1 MQLQNEPPVPLQA
14 IRTPNQQ
21 ITRTIPRVLPATAG
35 LGPQQSPPYYGG
47 MFPRSPQPTTG
58 ASLLTTPSVL
68 SAAGIVTGSNYGL
81 QSAFYPEMAM
91 LPPISPLQSTT
102 VANLPDITQLQATS
116 SLPVPK
122 PAICQPSALH
132 AQPPTQGSSSL
143 SASVGPGTATVPLPL
158 SLRISLLN
166 LKLLT
171 TETSHKSSEIQNF
184 YHLKAAQIEN
194 ERYQTLQASYSKP
207 WQLTSIEQIYDQE
220 HSALISHVEDMCR
233 ILDTKSEGS
242 QFASPQPSNTSS
254 TSNMKSSA
262 QGPQSPKTPSLLSI
276 DSAVLSSNTQTN
288 KTRRSRLTATAISI
302 MERWYQQN
310 EEHPYPNQDTTQ
322 LLATSGNISPEQ
334 VKKWFANRRLR
345 KGDTKKLSEI
355 ARRRKR
361 PLDSQDSY
369 TKRMRQL

>member
-1 MQLQNEPPVPLQA
+1 MPA
-14 IRTPNQQ
+14 
-21 ITRTIPRVLPATAG
+21 ATAAVPG
-35 LGPQQSPPYYGG
+35 LQQSPPYYSG
-47 MFPRSPQPTTG
+47 MFPTSPRPTAGATTGVILPATASALPTTS
-58 ASLLTTPSVL
+58 APS
-68 SAAGIVTGSNYGL
+68 GL
-81 QSAFYPEMAM
+81 NPAVQSAFYPEIAM
-91 LPPISPLQSTT
+91 LPAISPLQSTAA
-102 VANLPDITQLQATS
+102 ANLSDNNQSQPTSAQAPGTQLPSRLVQP
-116 SLPVPK
+116 LPNLGSTPN
-122 PAICQPSALH
+122 PLPTAIGL
-132 AQPPTQGSSSL
+132 
-143 SASVGPGTATVPLPL
+143 GTATVPLPL

-171 TETSHKSSEIQNF
+171 TETSHKSSAHEIQNY

-194 ERYQTLQASYSKP
+194 ARYQALQASYSKP
-207 WQLTSIEQIYDQE
+207 WQLTSIDQIYDQQ
-220 HSALISHVEDMCR
+220 HNALISHVEDMCR
-233 ILDTKSEGS
+233 ILDTKSKGS
-242 QFASPQPSNTSS
+242 QFASIQQSNSSPTSNTASS
-254 TSNMKSSA
+254 VQS
-262 QGPQSPKTPSLLSI
+262 PQSPETPCLSST
-276 DSAVLSSNTQTN
+276 DSAMLSSRTSVTAPTN
-288 KTRRSRLTATAISI
+288 KTRRSRLTATSISI

>member
-1 MQLQNEPPVPLQA
+1 MRILNQETTRQLQRLLPKVPPVSA
-14 IRTPNQQ
+14 
-21 ITRTIPRVLPATAG
+21 AG
-35 LGPQQSPPYYGG
+35 TGLQQSPPYYSG
-47 MFPRSPQPTTG
+47 MFPSPQPTT
-58 ASLLTTPSVL
+58 ASATTRSAPPAAQPVTPS
-68 SAAGIVTGSNYGL
+68 GSNHGL
-81 QSAFYPEMAM
+81 QSTIYPEMSM
-91 LPPISPLQSTT
+91 LPAISPLQSTDA
-102 VANLPDITQLQATS
+102 ANLPDFTQFQATP
-116 SLPVPK
+116 SLPLPT
-122 PAICQPSALH
+122 PAIS
-132 AQPPTQGSSSL
+132 QPPATPVQQQMQGSISL

-171 TETSHKSSEIQNF
+171 TETDHKSSAHEIQNF

-194 ERYQTLQASYSKP
+194 ARYQALQDSYSKP
-207 WQLTSIEQIYDQE
+207 WQLTTINQIYDQQ
-220 HSALISHVEDMCR
+220 HNALISHVEDMCHL
-233 ILDTKSEGS
+233 LDIKSEGS
-242 QFASPQPSNTSS
+242 QFQNTRPSNSSS
-254 TSNMKSSA
+254 TSNTTSS
-262 QGPQSPKTPSLLSI
+262 PETPCLSST
-276 DSAVLSSNTQTN
+276 DSAMLSSRTSVTAPTN
-288 KTRRSRLTATAISI
+288 KTRSRLTATAISI

>member
-1 MQLQNEPPVPLQA
+1 ML
-14 IRTPNQQ
+14 
-21 ITRTIPRVLPATAG
+21 PRVPPATAG

-58 ASLLTTPSVL
+58 GALLNTHSVL
-68 SAAGIVTGSNYGL
+68 SAAGTATGSNYGL

-102 VANLPDITQLQATS
+102 VANLPDITPLQATS
-116 SLPVPK
+116 SLPVGT
-122 PAICQPSALH
+122 PAICQPPALP

-143 SASVGPGTATVPLPL
+143 SASIGPGTATVPLPL

-242 QFASPQPSNTSS
+242 QFASSQPSNTSS
-254 TSNMKSSA
+254 TSNIKSSA
-262 QGPQSPKTPSLLSI
+262 QGPQSPKTPS
-276 DSAVLSSNTQTN
+276 NTQTN
-288 KTRRSRLTATAISI
+288 KTRRSRLTVTAISI

-345 KGDTKKLSEI
+345 KGDTKNLSEI